1 MGMALLGSQCRILL
15 LAGLAALGIVLLAGC
30 GTSDGP
36 EATAEPATAT
46 AETAPADTPAP
57 TEEAQPVDT
66 PTPTKEPGGEATST
80 PEALEP
86 RETGQ
91 VDGVTFTVG
100 QGSEATFTVEEKFAR
115 VTLPNDAV
123 MRTTALSGDV
133 HLDGRPSV
141 IEIDLHR
148 LSSDQSRRDGYVRS
162 RMFPNDPIA
171 TFTLDDA
178 TPLPDGFTEGEPV
191 TAQVTGQLDIRGV
204 RAPVTFDVEARD
216 DGDVIFILG
225 RTTFVWD
232 DFQIPPPNIAGFV
245 QVVDEVR
252 VEVLLAVRPS
262 P

>member
-1 MGMALLGSQCRILL
+1 MGLALLRSQCRILL
-15 LAGLAALGIVLLAGC
+15 VLGLAALGIVLLAGC
-30 GTSDGP
+30 GTSDST
-36 EATAEPATAT
+36 EATATPPATVTEPEPAAT
-46 AETAPADTPAP
+46 PTL
-57 TEEAQPVDT
+57 TEETEPVDT
-66 PTPTKEPGGEATST
+66 PTPTEEPDEETTS
-80 PEALEP
+80 PPAAPGP

-100 QGSEATFTVEEKFAR
+100 QGSEATFTVEEQFAR

-123 MRTTALSGDV
+123 MRTTALSGEV

-141 IEIDLHR
+141 VEIDLHR
-148 LSSDQSRRDGYVRS
+148 LSSDQSRRDGYVRT

-178 TPLPDGFTEGEPV
+178 TPLPAGFTEGEPV
-191 TAQVTGQLDIRGV
+191 TAQVTGQLEIRGV
-204 RAPVTFDVEARD
+204 QAPVTFDVEARD

-262 P
+262 E

>member
-1 MGMALLGSQCRILL
+1 MGRALLRGQCWILL
-15 LAGLAALGIVLLAGC
+15 LVGLAALGIVLLVGC
-30 GTSDGP
+30 GTSDSP
-36 EATAEPATAT
+36 DATAT
-46 AETAPADTPAP
+46 AQPTAPQPEQPTATLAPA
-57 TEEAQPVDT
+57 EEPDEET
-66 PTPTKEPGGEATST
+66 TSPPEATG
-80 PEALEP
+80 P

-100 QGSEATFTVEEKFAR
+100 QGSEATFTVEEQFAR

-123 MRTTALSGDV
+123 MRTTALSGEV

-178 TPLPDGFTEGEPV
+178 TPLPAGFTEGEEV
-191 TAQVTGQLDIRGV
+191 TAQVTGQLAIRGV
-204 RAPVTFDVEARD
+204 QVPVTFDVEARD
-216 DGDVIFILG
+216 DGEVIFILG
-225 RTTFVWD
+225 RTSFVWD

-245 QVVDEVR
+245 EVVDEVM